1 MRLRLK
7 LLRIIMR
14 NCKPLFFIPIII
26 AYCLLPGVS
35 AIKYFYVD
43 PSEAR
48 STFIYMAQVF
58 IPLCGLLWPM
68 GYLHVWVSPTNRR
81 LAFVTVTIMCL
92 TGNILLWRAST

>member
-35 AIKYFYVD
+35 AFKYFYVD

-48 STFIYMAQVF
+48 STFIYMTLADG
-58 IPLCGLLWPM
+58 I
-68 GYLHVWVSPTNRR
+68 SPCLGRR
-81 LAFVTVTIMCL
+81 RRV
-92 TGNILLWRAST
+92 

>member
-43 PSEAR
+43 CFGRWDISM
-48 STFIYMAQVF
+48 S
-58 IPLCGLLWPM
+58 G
-68 GYLHVWVSPTNRR
+68 
-81 LAFVTVTIMCL
+81 
-92 TGNILLWRAST
+92 

>member
-43 PSEAR
+43 PS
-48 STFIYMAQVF
+48 S
-58 IPLCGLLWPM
+58 G
-68 GYLHVWVSPTNRR
+68 
-81 LAFVTVTIMCL
+81 
-92 TGNILLWRAST
+92 

>member
-7 LLRIIMR
+7 LLRIILR

-58 IPLCGLLWPM
+58 IRR
-68 GYLHVWVSPTNRR
+68 SPPTGSCSAASLTRR
-81 LAFVTVTIMCL
+81 FCRSQT
-92 TGNILLWRAST
+92 ASTRF

>member
-48 STFIYMAQVF
+48 STFIYM
-58 IPLCGLLWPM
+58 
-68 GYLHVWVSPTNRR
+68 S
-81 LAFVTVTIMCL
+81 
-92 TGNILLWRAST
+92 S

>member
-58 IPLCGLLWPM
+58 IPLCGLLWPT
-68 GYLHVWVSPTNRR
+68 GVKRFVPAQNTTKLV
-81 LAFVTVTIMCL
+81 LANCFCFVQLIC
-92 TGNILLWRAST
+92 

>member
-43 PSEAR
+43 PSEA
-48 STFIYMAQVF
+48 AA
-58 IPLCGLLWPM
+58 LLYTW
-68 GYLHVWVSPTNRR
+68 HK
-81 LAFVTVTIMCL
+81 CL
-92 TGNILLWRAST
+92 FPYVDCFGRWDISMSG

>member
-7 LLRIIMR
+7 LLRIILR

-35 AIKYFYVD
+35 AFKYFYVD

-48 STFIYMAQVF
+48 STFIYMDSSVYSLMWTALADG
-58 IPLCGLLWPM
+58 I
-68 GYLHVWVSPTNRR
+68 SPCLGRR
-81 LAFVTVTIMCL
+81 
-92 TGNILLWRAST
+92 

>member
-48 STFIYMAQVF
+48 STF
-58 IPLCGLLWPM
+58 
-68 GYLHVWVSPTNRR
+68 YLHGTSVYSLMWTALADGISPCLGRR
-81 LAFVTVTIMCL
+81 RRV
-92 TGNILLWRAST
+92 

>member
-35 AIKYFYVD
+35 YVD
-43 PSEAR
+43 SLADG
-48 STFIYMAQVF
+48 I
-58 IPLCGLLWPM
+58 
-68 GYLHVWVSPTNRR
+68 SPCLGRR
-81 LAFVTVTIMCL
+81 RRV
-92 TGNILLWRAST
+92 

>member
-48 STFIYMAQVF
+48 STFIYMAQVC
-58 IPLCGLLWPM
+58 IPLCGLLAD
-68 GYLHVWVSPTNRR
+68 GISPCLGRR
-81 LAFVTVTIMCL
+81 RRV
-92 TGNILLWRAST
+92 

>member
-35 AIKYFYVD
+35 A
-43 PSEAR
+43 
-48 STFIYMAQVF
+48 
-58 IPLCGLLWPM
+58 
-68 GYLHVWVSPTNRR
+68 
-81 LAFVTVTIMCL
+81 
-92 TGNILLWRAST
+92 